1 MSNAIYFLMFVV
13 VAILATVSLVKAAKA
28 NQSYNTVVAD
38 GVAESYARADNAV
51 VEARQRH
58 QRTYA
63 RYVATSGR
71 ALTAEILAV
80 RDDGSLELRRRG
92 HRHSAPF
99 VRSVSEVF
107 PR

>member
-1 MSNAIYFLMFVV
+1 MSHAIYFLMFVV

-28 NQSYNTVVAD
+28 SQSYNTVVAD
-38 GVAESYARADNAV
+38 GVVESYARANDAV

-63 RYVATSGR
+63 RYVAASGR
-71 ALTAEILAV
+71 ALTAEVLAV
-80 RDDGSLELRRRG
+80 RADGNFELRRRG

-99 VRSVSEVF
+99 VRPVSEVF